1 MLLRFQ
7 FIRLSISAWRLK
19 VLLFKKACNLKIL
32 YPKEFGFRKDHSTV
46 YALLQLV
53 DQIYH
58 SFEPKEFTIGVFI
71 HLSKTFD
78 TVDHSMRLKK

>member
-1 MLLRFQ
+1 MKKVNTFQINTSNTFLTVLLRFQ

-32 YPKEFGFRKDHSTV
+32 YPKEFVFRKDHPFV

-53 DQIYH
+53 EQIYH
-58 SFEPKEFTIGVFI
+58 FF
-71 HLSKTFD
+71 
-78 TVDHSMRLKK
+78 